1 MTETIKKIFNL
12 YQPLLDEIN
21 LQLKNDIVPKNL
33 SIFNDNKTASNKFR
47 YEAIKENLNLSIKE
61 NDDYNFRMIGVSLN
75 AEISLKCNWVKNVS
89 ELRLNLKLKKPTLKE
104 LYIHSI
110 SIFNANKI
118 IEDNVSI
125 HFTLYSNLYFEF
137 DIDSGKQRFQFT
149 FDNKNIEQLL
159 EKNDFWFIDCRC
171 CLLPYLKKYQ
181 ELFVLYQQEPEAV
194 SALLLKDRIFTQQQE
209 DLFKLL
215 YDFDSFDT
223 KNLSL
228 NLFLLEEKFNKKLNL
243 KC

>member
-1 MTETIKKIFNL
+1 MTETIKEIFNL

-33 SIFNDNKTASNKFR
+33 SIFNDNKSASNKFR
-47 YEAIKENLNLSIKE
+47 YEVIKGNLNLNIKE
-61 NDDYNFRMIGVSLN
+61 NDNYNFRMIGVSLN

-89 ELRLNLKLKKPTLKE
+89 ELRLNLKLNKSNPTE

-110 SIFNANKI
+110 NIFNANKI
-118 IEDNVSI
+118 FEDKISI
-125 HFTLYSNLYFEF
+125 NFTLHSNLYFEF
-137 DIDSGKQRFQFT
+137 DVDSGKQRFQIT
-149 FDNKNIEQLL
+149 FDNKNIEPLI
-159 EKNDFWFIDCRC
+159 EKNDFWFIDCPH
-171 CLLPYLKKYQ
+171 LLPYLERYKT
-181 ELFVLYQQEPEAV
+181 LFSLYQQEPEAV
-194 SALLLKDRIFTQQQE
+194 SALLLKNIRFTQQQE

-243 KC
+243 KY